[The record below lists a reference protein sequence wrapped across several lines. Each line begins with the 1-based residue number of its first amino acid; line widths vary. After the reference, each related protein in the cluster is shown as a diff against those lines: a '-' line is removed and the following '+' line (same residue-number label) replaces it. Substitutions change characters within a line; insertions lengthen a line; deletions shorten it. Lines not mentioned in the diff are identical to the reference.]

1 MILILSQSHKIARK
15 QELQG
20 LSFFRSSESDEI
32 GMLLTLTTRCYFPTY
47 LYVKKERQGSFL
59 KVRRGYKTN
68 HVENVHVESQR
79 VMCRSADCQMQIPSF
94 LSDHEADQ
102 IDGKAWRTRL

>member
-32 GMLLTLTTRCYFPTY
+32 GMLLTFTMRCYFPTY
-47 LYVKKERQGSFL
+47 LYVVGRKLPITRKKRS
-59 KVRRGYKTN
+59 VR
-68 HVENVHVESQR
+68 
-79 VMCRSADCQMQIPSF
+79 
-94 LSDHEADQ
+94 DHS
-102 IDGKAWRTRL
+102 